1 MAQEKSE
8 VKMKRILFWDVDTQ
22 YDFMRSDGKLYVTD
36 AEDIIPTLAL
46 ITNYAREHNILIW
59 GSVDYHNPDDPE
71 ISDQPDFY
79 HTFPNH
85 CEKNTPGQEKI
96 DATKPLNPLWIDS
109 QPQDKKVLEEMISQH
124 EGEVIFRKQKFD
136 VFTNPNVIPA
146 LEFLKPNEVYVYG
159 VALDVCNAFAI
170 EGFLKMKRFEIS
182 LITDATKPIHKERA
196 EILIKKWEADG
207 VGMVNSDTILS
218 NSFK

>member
-1 MAQEKSE
+1 
-8 VKMKRILFWDVDTQ
+8 MKRILFWDVDTQ
-22 YDFMRSDGKLYVTD
+22 NDFMRSDGKLYVPD

-46 ITNYAREHNILIW
+46 ITNYAREHNIFIW
-59 GSVDYHNPDDPE
+59 GSVDYHNSDDPE

-79 HTFPNH
+79 HTFPLH
-85 CEKNTPGQEKI
+85 CEKETPGQEKI
-96 DATKPLNPLWIDS
+96 DATRPLNPLWIDS
-109 QPQDKKVLEEMISQH
+109 QPQDKKALEEKISKH
-124 EGEVIFRKQKFD
+124 KGEVIFRKQRFD

-146 LEFLKPNEVYVYG
+146 LEILKPNEVYVYG

-196 EILIKKWEADG
+196 ESLLKKWQKAG
-207 VGMVNSDTILS
+207 VQLLNSETVLLSSKKRVNRLAFI
-218 NSFK
+218 